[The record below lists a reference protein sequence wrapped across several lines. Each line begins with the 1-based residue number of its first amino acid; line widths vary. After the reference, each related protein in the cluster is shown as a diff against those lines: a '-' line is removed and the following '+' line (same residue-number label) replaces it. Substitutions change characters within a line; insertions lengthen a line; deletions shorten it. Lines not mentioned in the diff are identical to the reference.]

1 MTLEGNNYDFD
12 TLLIYYQ
19 DGEINASQ
27 LIEHAS
33 EEIYSEYIAYL
44 DKRGL
49 DITEDSAMDF
59 LDWWMDEDREI
70 EDEDI
75 LPEDEEEETDEG
87 ETQAQEFAKWD
98 EDRDFLEELSLSEEA
113 TKVTVWRYRHP
124 MSSDKLLCATETGL
138 ISMTVE
144 KWWQVPDFIN
154 HRKGYRFAPSDL
166 SEEGVRFVL
175 TTI

>member
-1 MTLEGNNYDFD
+1 MMLEGNNYDFD

-33 EEIYSEYIAYL
+33 EEIYSEYI
-44 DKRGL
+44 
-49 DITEDSAMDF
+49 DF

-75 LPEDEEEETDEG
+75 VPENEEEETDEE
-87 ETQAQEFAKWD
+87 ETQMQEFAKWD
-98 EDRDFLEELSLSEEA
+98 EDRDLLEELSLSEEA
-113 TKVTVWRYRHP
+113 TKVAVWRYRHP
-124 MSSDKLLCATETGL
+124 MSNDKLLCATETGL

-154 HRKGYRFAPSDL
+154 HRKGYKFAPSDL
-166 SEEGVRFVL
+166 SEDGVRLVL

>member
-1 MTLEGNNYDFD
+1 MTLKGNNYDFD

-33 EEIYSEYIAYL
+33 EEIYSEYIAFL

-49 DITEDSAMDF
+49 DITEDSAINF

-75 LPEDEEEETDEG
+75 LPEDEEEDKEEKATNDFKE
-87 ETQAQEFAKWD
+87 WD

-113 TKVTVWRYRHP
+113 AKVATWRYRNP

-138 ISMTVE
+138 ITMTVE

-166 SEEGVRFVL
+166 SEDSIMSVL
-175 TTI
+175 MTI